1 MILALD
7 ITTWPHGL
15 IYLAVYL
22 FAIFEGE
29 GFLIFACVLVG
40 NGQLNPAGVLVA
52 GALGGSTGDQF
63 FFYALRGRVAAWLD
77 RFPRLA
83 RRHDAIVARVQ
94 AHSTLM
100 ALACRFLPGLRV
112 AIPAA
117 CAYAGVRPRKF
128 SLLNLASAFAWAAA
142 VMWLVAYGG
151 PGLAARF
158 GLKGWWAFLV
168 PAALILV
175 FFRWLGHTSRR
186 MDRD

>member
-1 MILALD
+1 MTPALD
-7 ITTWPHGL
+7 ITAWPHGL
-15 IYLAVYL
+15 AYLAVYL
-22 FAIFEGE
+22 FAILEGE
-29 GFLIFACVLVG
+29 GFLIFASVLVG
-40 NGQLNPAGVLVA
+40 KGQLNAAGVLVA

-77 RFPRLA
+77 RFPSLA
-83 RRHDAIVARVQ
+83 RRHDAIVARVR
-94 AHSTLM
+94 AHSTVM
-100 ALACRFLPGLRV
+100 PLACRFLPGLRV

-117 CAYAGVRPRKF
+117 CAYAGVKAGKF
-128 SLLNLASAFAWAAA
+128 SLLNLVSAFAWAGA

-151 PGLAARF
+151 PGVAARL